1 MGISPIL
8 LFKLLAAAFIWGIAV
23 GIFNDINRISRVLF
37 FTDAITDRA
46 QRYYDLKLPIIKS
59 SLNSK
64 LKSKNKKRNN
74 LMYNCVLALQDFFL
88 VFVYVIGLVFLNY
101 ELNKGEFR
109 FFTVVFSLLGA
120 VAYYFTAGK
129 IVFNLSELI
138 CFVIRATAMI
148 GFYVFFTPIMYIL
161 TKIRRFFKNIYIF
174 FQNAIAKN
182 IKKRYNKY
190 KEKNLIRKSI
200 HAFLKY

>member
-8 LFKLLAAAFIWGIAV
+8 LFKLLVSAFLWGGVV
-23 GIFNDINRISRVLF
+23 GIFNDLNRISRALL
-37 FTDAITDRA
+37 FTDAITDKG
-46 QRYYDLKLPIIKS
+46 QRYYEIELPIIKS
-59 SLNSK
+59 SLKSK
-64 LKSKNKKRNN
+64 LKLDTKKRNN
-74 LMYNCVLALQDFFL
+74 LLYNGLLALQDFVL
-88 VFVYVIGLVFLNY
+88 VLVYFMGLVFLNY
-101 ELNKGEFR
+101 ELNKGDFR
-109 FFTVVFSLLGA
+109 TFTVVFSLIGA
-120 VAYYFTAGK
+120 VLYYFTVGK
-129 IVFNLSELI
+129 LVFNLSELI
-138 CFVIRATAMI
+138 CFVIRAMAVI

-161 TKIRRFFKNIYIF
+161 TKMRRFFENIYIF

>member
-8 LFKLLAAAFIWGIAV
+8 LFKLLVSAFLWGIVV
-23 GIFNDINRISRVLF
+23 GIFNDLNRISRALL
-37 FTDAITDRA
+37 FTDAITDKG
-46 QRYYDLKLPIIKS
+46 QRYYEIELPIIKS
-59 SLNSK
+59 SLKSK
-64 LKSKNKKRNN
+64 LKLDAKKRNN
-74 LMYNCVLALQDFFL
+74 LLYNGLLALQDFVL
-88 VFVYVIGLVFLNY
+88 VLVYFMGLVFLNY
-101 ELNKGEFR
+101 ELNKGDFR
-109 FFTVVFSLLGA
+109 TFTVVFSLVGA
-120 VAYYFTAGK
+120 VLYYFTVGK
-129 IVFNLSELI
+129 LVFNLSELI
-138 CFVIRATAMI
+138 CFVIRAMAVI

-161 TKIRRFFKNIYIF
+161 TKMRRFFENIYIF

>member
-8 LFKLLAAAFIWGIAV
+8 LFKLLVSAFLWGGVV
-23 GIFNDINRISRVLF
+23 GIFNDLNRISRALL
-37 FTDAITDRA
+37 FTDAITDKG
-46 QRYYDLKLPIIKS
+46 QRYYGIELPIIKS
-59 SLNSK
+59 SLKSK
-64 LKSKNKKRNN
+64 LKLDAKKRNN
-74 LMYNCVLALQDFFL
+74 LLYNGLLALQDFVL
-88 VFVYVIGLVFLNY
+88 VLVYFMGLVFLNY
-101 ELNKGEFR
+101 ELNKGDFR
-109 FFTVVFSLLGA
+109 TFTVVFSLIGA
-120 VAYYFTAGK
+120 VLYYFTVGK
-129 IVFNLSELI
+129 LVFNLSELI
-138 CFVIRATAMI
+138 CFVIRAMAVI

-161 TKIRRFFKNIYIF
+161 TKMRRFFENIYIF